1 MHHSCA
7 NGTRSASQ
15 LNRHFDHVS
24 RCLLLPIAI
33 AKMIGFFNLA
43 WTGNTS
49 VLPSAPMIDFPQP
62 ESRTPYPG
70 ELARNCSGS
79 ATAEDSIS
87 ETRGDPVSS
96 HLVWL
101 EACRTLRDTRRQP
114 QWHVPPELRQRHC
127 YGPLYW
133 RGGCSPF
140 LDPWLVGSCIH
151 GPSGPFDGTDCSATC
166 TSALGS
172 PLGRSVWAPW
182 PGWISGLVGVCWV
195 PVSFLSS
202 SQLKLLQHQPL
213 RSIRC
218 RRQWIDHGQLEIVRS
233 HKYPDQL
240 RHHHQRLHHPVDGV
254 RRQLQRWCVAWH
266 MQTLDTL
273 IAWLCHALPML
284 SRLRS
289 PKLLAS

>member
-1 MHHSCA
+1 MEWVWHHRRLSSLVGQNWSPPWEFVVPILKSAKELCHAPQLYEWYPICLPVEQAFWPRIEMSPSPHCHSENDWFLQSCLDRKYLAAPISA
-7 NGTRSASQ
+7 NDWFSAARVKDTVSWRTGQELFLFSNCGGFHLRDQGRSSFIAS
-15 LNRHFDHVS
+15 R
-24 RCLLLPIAI
+24 
-33 AKMIGFFNLA
+33 
-43 WTGNTS
+43 
-49 VLPSAPMIDFPQP
+49 
-62 ESRTPYPG
+62 
-70 ELARNCSGS
+70 LARSLSNTEGHTPTAAMTCS
-79 ATAEDSIS
+79 
-87 ETRGDPVSS
+87 TR
-96 HLVWL
+96 
-101 EACRTLRDTRRQP
+101 A
-114 QWHVPPELRQRHC
+114 PPEALLWPFVLKRRM
-127 YGPLYW
+127 L
-133 RGGCSPF
+133 PF

-254 RRQLQRWCVAWH
+254 RR
-266 MQTLDTL
+266 
-273 IAWLCHALPML
+273 
-284 SRLRS
+284 
-289 PKLLAS
+289 